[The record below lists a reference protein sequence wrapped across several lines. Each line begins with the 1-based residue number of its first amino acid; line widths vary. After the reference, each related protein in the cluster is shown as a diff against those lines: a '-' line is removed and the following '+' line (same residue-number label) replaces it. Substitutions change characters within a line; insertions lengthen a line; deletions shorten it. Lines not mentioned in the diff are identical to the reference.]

1 MRQKI
6 NLLTKAKTKAKLN
19 KMFEEKLRLNLK
31 QSQKTKHIGYFNAV
45 KFKITDETLINHLNH
60 IHDIFLQERD
70 LIDQANIQPNCFTKD
85 ELSHRFRGHFTKK
98 LAELIDKNY
107 LDWELNNKAKY
118 FRMFSLHLRQDFK
131 SLDYKQKITNVLA
144 KYNFDISN
152 KENNDKI
159 REELKELDLYPT
171 KQEINNICRR
181 HNNKLNLQINN
192 NDEDVNLKLHLH
204 SIPLDFTLGQDKQTI
219 IQPDL
224 KQPVFHI
231 NFNGNWIWLNFTEK
245 LNRPALK
252 YFKNKIDSD
261 KFVRFAK
268 PKFVFNYDENCW
280 FVIITIESEVKV
292 EIKEELEN
300 DWLVYRLAGVDI
312 GQVKPYSCVVMSHML
327 PKNLTKEVVAL
338 EEAAALE
345 KFSEAISKNTV
356 SLLRSCEIT
365 CKNETRDVNNKLNRV
380 KSHLSDVYRKLN
392 VYSGII
398 ANNKNSQFTQQILE
412 KRELLIIQKR
422 GLRRKRKELQKR
434 KSYLAVRDLLK
445 QLNFYNVK
453 QVNIERLNWVEHTGG
468 SWDFSQ
474 QQEILERKAIEFG
487 INVTKVYAANTSKE
501 NPFSPIDSKQKKIL
515 GVINSKT
522 RLVRFKKKRRQRS
535 YEIDRDILGAINIG
549 LRVKLKLKMKI
560 KCESEAESET
570 KTKDVNLK
578 MRLDFN
584 ENKKIL
590 KKILIKAY

>member
-1 MRQKI
+1 MKQKI
-6 NLLTKAKTKAKLN
+6 NLLTKAKAKLN
-19 KMFEEKLRLNLK
+19 KMNEEKLKQNSK
-31 QSQKTKHIGYFNAV
+31 QSPKTKHIGYFNAV
-45 KFKITDETLINHLNH
+45 KFKITDETLINHLNY

-131 SLDYKQKITNVLA
+131 SLDYKQKITNILA

-171 KQEINNICRR
+171 KQEINNICRC
-181 HNNKLNLQINN
+181 HNNKLNLQIDN
-192 NDEDVNLKLHLH
+192 NDENVSLKLH

-280 FVIITIESEVKV
+280 FVIITIESEVNVK
-292 EIKEELEN
+292 IKEELEN

-327 PKNLTKEVVAL
+327 PKNLTKEVVASTDFN
-338 EEAAALE
+338 EY
-345 KFSEAISKNTV
+345 SNYISKNTV

-380 KSHLSDVYRKLN
+380 KSNLSDVYRKLN
-392 VYSGII
+392 VYSKII
-398 ANNKNSQFTQQILE
+398 TNNKNSQFTQQILE

-522 RLVRFKKKRRQRS
+522 RLVRFKKKRRQGS

-549 LRVKLKLKMKI
+549 LRVKLKMKI
-560 KCESEAESET
+560 KCEREAKSESET
-570 KTKDVNLK
+570 KIKDESKVVNLK

-590 KKILIKAY
+590 NKILIKTY

>member
-1 MRQKI
+1 MKQKI
-6 NLLTKAKTKAKLN
+6 NLLTKAKAKLN
-19 KMFEEKLRLNLK
+19 KMNEEKLNLK
-31 QSQKTKHIGYFNAV
+31 QNLKKNSKTKRIGYFNAV

-98 LAELIDKNY
+98 LSELVDKNY
-107 LDWELNNKAKY
+107 LDWDLNNKAKY

-131 SLDYKQKITNVLA
+131 SLDYKQKITNILA

-152 KENNDKI
+152 KDNNDRI
-159 REELKELDLYPT
+159 REELKELELYPT
-171 KQEINNICRR
+171 KQELNNICRC
-181 HNNKLNLQINN
+181 HKNKSDVKSNNESESNTNTN
-192 NDEDVNLKLHLH
+192 TDEDLILH

-231 NFNGNWIWLNFTEK
+231 NFNGNWIWLNLTEK
-245 LNRPALK
+245 INSPALK
-252 YFKNKIDSD
+252 YFKNKIESE
-261 KFVRFAK
+261 KFVRFTK

-280 FVIITIESEVKV
+280 FVIITIESEIKV
-292 EIKEELEN
+292 EVKKELEH
-300 DWLVYRLAGVDI
+300 DWLVAGVDI
-312 GQVKPYSCVVMSHML
+312 GQVKPYSCVVMSHIL
-327 PKNLTKEVVAL
+327 PKNLSEISEKL
-338 EEAAALE
+338 ENY
-345 KFSEAISKNTV
+345 ISKNTV
-356 SLLRSCEIT
+356 SLLRSREIT

-380 KSHLSDVYRKLN
+380 KSNLSDVYRKLN
-392 VYSGII
+392 IYSKII

-422 GLRRKRKELQKR
+422 GLRRKRRELQKR

-453 QVNIERLNWVEHTGG
+453 QINIERLNWVEHTGG

-474 QQEILERKAIEFG
+474 QQEILERKAIELG

-501 NPFSPIDSKQKKIL
+501 NPFPHIDSKRKKIL

-522 RLVRFKKKRRQRS
+522 RLVRFKKKQRQRS
-535 YEIDRDILGAINIG
+535 YEIDRDILGAINVG
-549 LRVKLKLKMKI
+549 LRMKVKMK
-560 KCESEAESET
+560 CEAESKAESESET
-570 KTKDVNLK
+570 KTKDESKVVNLK

-590 KKILIKAY
+590 KKILIKNY

>member
-1 MRQKI
+1 M
-6 NLLTKAKTKAKLN
+6 
-19 KMFEEKLRLNLK
+19 
-31 QSQKTKHIGYFNAV
+31 
-45 KFKITDETLINHLNH
+45 
-60 IHDIFLQERD
+60 QERD

-107 LDWELNNKAKY
+107 LDWELNNKATY

-171 KQEINNICRR
+171 KQEINNICRC
-181 HNNKLNLQINN
+181 HNNKLNLQIDN
-192 NDEDVNLKLHLH
+192 NDENVSLKLH

-292 EIKEELEN
+292 KIKEELEN

-327 PKNLTKEVVAL
+327 PKNLTKEVVASTDFN
-338 EEAAALE
+338 EY
-345 KFSEAISKNTV
+345 SNYISKNTV

-392 VYSGII
+392 VYSKII
-398 ANNKNSQFTQQILE
+398 TNNKNSQFTQQILE

-522 RLVRFKKKRRQRS
+522 RLVRFKKKRRQGS

-549 LRVKLKLKMKI
+549 LRVKLKMKI
-560 KCESEAESET
+560 KCEREAESESET
-570 KTKDVNLK
+570 KIKDESKVVNLK

-590 KKILIKAY
+590 NKILIKTY

>member
-1 MRQKI
+1 M
-6 NLLTKAKTKAKLN
+6 TKAKAKLN
-19 KMFEEKLRLNLK
+19 KMNEEKLKQNSK

-45 KFKITDETLINHLNH
+45 KFKITDETLINHLNY

-171 KQEINNICRR
+171 KQEINNICRCY
-181 HNNKLNLQINN
+181 NNKLNLQIDN
-192 NDEDVNLKLHLH
+192 NDENVSLKLH

-292 EIKEELEN
+292 KIKEELEN

-327 PKNLTKEVVAL
+327 PKNLTKEVVASTDFN
-338 EEAAALE
+338 EY
-345 KFSEAISKNTV
+345 SNYISKNTV

-392 VYSGII
+392 VYSKII
-398 ANNKNSQFTQQILE
+398 TNNKNSQFTQQILE

-522 RLVRFKKKRRQRS
+522 RLVRFKKKRRQGS

-549 LRVKLKLKMKI
+549 LRVKLKMKI
-560 KCESEAESET
+560 KCEREAESESET
-570 KTKDVNLK
+570 KIKDESKVVNLK

-590 KKILIKAY
+590 NKILIKTY